1 MKFSEFRK
9 LQEASGKK
17 EAEGTVVTTQ
27 DSTSVP
33 PAPVFKKALGEP
45 ADVGAINAAPDKS
58 ATATGEAETTHQNK
72 DLLNMKDQSKGKS
85 VWIPRTPKL
94 AKVDEAAK
102 VHHKVKIRYGNG
114 KSEERL
120 IDDDELGALKRTA
133 HVTKVTHLGRSGANG
148 KLLEYALDEMSNG
161 AETVFQHAD
170 GSKAVV
176 TSHKYADP
184 SLGTDHYVHIPNS
197 RATVYG
203 GDEGLDKAHK
213 LLKKLGY
220 SLAPK
225 E

>member
-9 LQEASGKK
+9 LHETSGKK

-58 ATATGEAETTHQNK
+58 AAATGEAETTHQNK

-94 AKVDEAAK
+94 SKVDESK
-102 VHHKVKIRYGNG
+102 EHHKVKIHYGNG

-133 HVTKVTHLGRSGANG
+133 HVTKVVHLGRSKADG